1 MEHSPSL
8 RVRPFRQPPFQVQF
22 PLPIAPAPAMDD
34 IPSNTDRPRRGMFRL
49 PRVRQPVNLVLPG
62 QHRQAEA
69 HRQAGNA
76 GEEGEQQGMPEEL
89 PDTPEA
95 PRAATATQNQ
105 ATADELFEAAVSES
119 AAHASEAAAGGQ
131 GIQAEP
137 SWLDDAAAYDA
148 AAAEIETDGLAA
160 LEILSDSG
168 DDDDG
173 DASVHGARSTA
184 APALALTSLHQL
196 VLSSDSEDESSM
208 ADSDVVADS
217 DVMSDS
223 APLPAN
229 SDTPQHIRLRLLQ
242 RALRPRGAAEQ
253 HEQAASL
260 SSAATAAASLV
271 ASGLSAVAS
280 ARADQPASS
289 VMNVADSPPPSSARH
304 IGMPRAVLSDVT
316 SSFPP
321 QQQQQEDP
329 PAAPAADKPCNLQ
342 RRRLVCREPAQSL
355 LTAPDQLA
363 SSSSSAGGT
372 SAGLSP
378 EAQLHSVQDVT
389 SPVAVARCTR
399 SQVRRNKQPSTSQ
412 QALLAGSR
420 VAEQALSN
428 AAAVASHVRAAGSN
442 DSQVQAGSNVV
453 AQQSAGLNRPQRQIK
468 NRPRLQ
474 LNRVAKHD

>member
-1 MEHSPSL
+1 
-8 RVRPFRQPPFQVQF
+8 
-22 PLPIAPAPAMDD
+22 MDD

-49 PRVRQPVNLVLPG
+49 PRVRQPVNLVPFA

-76 GEEGEQQGMPEEL
+76 GEEGNQQGMPEEL

-95 PRAATATQNQ
+95 PRAATAAQNQ
-105 ATADELFEAAVSES
+105 ATADALFESAVNES
-119 AAHASEAAAGGQ
+119 AAPASEAAAGEQ
-131 GIQAEP
+131 GVQAEP

-168 DDDDG
+168 DDDG

-208 ADSDVVADS
+208 ADSDMVADS
-217 DVMSDS
+217 DAMSDA
-223 APLPAN
+223 APLTAN

-242 RALRPRGAAEQ
+242 RALRPRGATEQ
-253 HEQAASL
+253 HEHAASL

-271 ASGLSAVAS
+271 ASGLSALAS

-289 VMNVADSPPPSSARH
+289 VMNVADSPPPSAAGH
-304 IGMPRAVLSDVT
+304 NGMSRAVLSDVT

-321 QQQQQEDP
+321 EQQQHQDP
-329 PAAPAADKPCNLQ
+329 PAAPAADKPFNLQ
-342 RRRLVCREPAQSL
+342 RRRLVCREPAQGL
-355 LTAPDQLA
+355 LTASDQLA
-363 SSSSSAGGT
+363 SSSSSAGDT
-372 SAGLSP
+372 SAGVSP
-378 EAQLHSVQDVT
+378 EALHSVQDVS

-399 SQVRRNKQPSTSQ
+399 SQVRRNKQPSTSR
-412 QALLAGSR
+412 QALQAGSR
-420 VAEQALSN
+420 VTGQTSSN
-428 AAAVASHVRAAGSN
+428 AAAVASQVRAAGSN
-442 DSQVQAGSNVV
+442 DSQVQAGSSVV